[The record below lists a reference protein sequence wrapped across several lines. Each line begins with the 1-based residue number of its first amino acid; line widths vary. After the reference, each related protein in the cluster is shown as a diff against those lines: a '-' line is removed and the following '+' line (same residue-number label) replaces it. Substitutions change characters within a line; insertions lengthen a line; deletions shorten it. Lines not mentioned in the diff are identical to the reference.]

1 MSSSIWLAGS
11 LSNHRRSRILQSAVQ
26 AQAVAQPP
34 NAGVCLLFGTDFQAG
49 SQQNWYTW
57 TQKPGRALLLIP
69 PFKSGTCAIPAAWGI
84 SRRSTP
90 PTSRDLL
97 LSTLASEVQYELHG
111 QLQVA
116 TQLGGTWDDQSICTA
131 YYRKHPHAGIF
142 AITCLPLWSLA
153 VLDRAEELQ
162 NWLDKLYS
170 LAGSPVETSPLIDT
184 AIQLQPE
191 HYTVLLHLI
200 SGPFANESAA
210 LAALHNSSIF
220 DIDTDRA
227 RVCLQEA
234 QEYGLAMG
242 GQLTESGRNILQS
255 SPYQFYINSLEA
267 SKQ

>member
-26 AQAVAQPP
+26 AQAVSQPP
-34 NAGVCLLFGTDFQAG
+34 DVGVCLLFGTDFQEG

-69 PFKSGTCAIPAAWGI
+69 PFKSGSCVIPASWGI

-90 PTSRDLL
+90 PTSQVPLV
-97 LSTLASEVQYELHG
+97 STLASEVQYELQG

-116 TQLGGTWDDQSICTA
+116 GTWDDQSICTA
-131 YYRKHPHAGIF
+131 YYRQHPHAGIF

-170 LAGSPVETSPLIDT
+170 LAGSPVEASPLET
-184 AIQLQPE
+184 IQLQPE

-200 SGPFANESAA
+200 SGPFANELAA

-220 DIDTDRA
+220 AIDPDRA

-234 QEYGLAMG
+234 QEHGLAIG
-242 GQLTESGRNILQS
+242 GQLTESGRNILQR
-255 SPYQFYINSLEA
+255 SPYRVYINSLEA

>member
-11 LSNHRRSRILQSAVQ
+11 LSNHRRSRVLQSAVQ
-26 AQAVAQPP
+26 AQAVSQPP
-34 NAGVCLLFGTDFQAG
+34 DVGVCLLFGTDFQEG
-49 SQQNWYTW
+49 SQQHWYTW
-57 TQKPGRALLLIP
+57 SQKPGRALLLIP
-69 PFKSGTCAIPAAWGI
+69 PFKSGTCVIPCAWEI

-90 PTSRDLL
+90 PTSRGLP
-97 LSTLASEVQYELHG
+97 LSPLASEVQYELQG

-131 YYRKHPHAGIF
+131 YYRQHPHAGIF

-153 VLDRAEELQ
+153 VLDQAEELQ
-162 NWLDKLYS
+162 NWLDQLYS
-170 LAGSPVETSPLIDT
+170 LAGSPIEASPLE

-191 HYTVLLHLI
+191 HYTVLLHLV
-200 SGPFANESAA
+200 SGPFANELAA
-210 LAALHNSSIF
+210 LAALCNSSIF
-220 DIDTDRA
+220 TIDTDKA

-255 SPYQFYINSLEA
+255 SPYRVYINSLEA
-267 SKQ
+267 SKR